1 MLFCV
6 FFITFAIYFCL
17 THQNNYSM
25 FRKIF
30 LSLAILSVAVVIE
43 AQNLQLHFDPP
54 RHSFYGDEV
63 APVNYLTATFE
74 MFKPTGG
81 GEYFYVC
88 GL

>member
-6 FFITFAIYFCL
+6 FITFAIYFCL

-43 AQNLQLHFDPP
+43 AQNLQLHFDP

-63 APVNYLTATFE
+63 APCQLSY
-74 MFKPTGG
+74 G
-81 GEYFYVC
+81 YI
-88 GL
+88 